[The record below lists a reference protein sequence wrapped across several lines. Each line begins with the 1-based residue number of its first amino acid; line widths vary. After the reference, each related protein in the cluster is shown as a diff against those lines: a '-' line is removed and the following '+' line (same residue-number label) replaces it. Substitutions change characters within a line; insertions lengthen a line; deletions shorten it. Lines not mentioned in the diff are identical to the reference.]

1 MSFKITIDVGG
12 TFSDVVVSDF
22 NRVLLIEKALTTR
35 GRAYDGLAD
44 AFALAAQR
52 LSVDPRQLLGETTVL
67 IYGTTR
73 ATNSIVER
81 KVAKTAFITTAGFG
95 DTLIYREGGK
105 FKPHDYSLPYPAP
118 YIARRDT
125 YEVTERIDSEG
136 GVVRPLDRRQLDGIV
151 DEIAR
156 RQFEAVG
163 VSLLWAF
170 LNPVHE
176 IAIGQRLA
184 ERCPGVAVTLSH
196 LLLPSIREYRR
207 ASTVCIDASLKPI
220 MQLYLRELQKDLADA
235 GFVGDLLIS
244 TSGGGCAYLDEAV
257 ERPILLV
264 KSGPAM
270 APLAALHYT
279 REHVLGDNVIVCDTG
294 GTTFDVGILRD
305 RHAVLTRETWLGG
318 QFTGDLVNIPSIDV
332 NSVGAGGG
340 SIAWVDDGGLLRVGP
355 HSAGAAPGPACYGRG
370 GTEPTVTDAALVLGY
385 IDPDYFL
392 GGRIKLD
399 VAAGRAAVE
408 RVAKG
413 LDLSLEL
420 TADAIM
426 RVANESMIKAIQ
438 QITIN
443 VGINPAEAVLVGG
456 GGAAGLGIVDIGRE
470 LGCREILVPRLASA
484 FSAAGMQAAD
494 LVFSTSRTHFATS
507 GSFDIGAVRRLQSE
521 MEQELRRRVRR
532 YLSESEEQVTLTHFV
547 EARYSMQI
555 WELPVQIDLNV
566 ADDELLASLVEAFH
580 AEHER
585 VFSIRDEGSQVEFL
599 LWRIDLR
606 YNVNKPS
613 ELHTGF
619 AAKGARGR
627 GRPAKSNRRQAY
639 FPGGGVQAT
648 PVFHGDDLIT
658 GDEIIGPAI
667 VHEPTT
673 TLVVPPR
680 TVARVSPGGYYALSY
695 SYS

>member
-1 MSFKITIDVGG
+1 MPYKITIDVGG
-12 TFSDVVVSDF
+12 TFSDVVISDF
-22 NRVLLIEKALTTR
+22 TRVLVVEKALTTR
-35 GRAYDGLAD
+35 GRAYEGLAD
-44 AFALAAQR
+44 AFALAAKR
-52 LSVDPRQLLGETTVL
+52 LSLDPRRLLGETTVL

-105 FKPHDYSLPYPAP
+105 FKPHDYSVPYPPP
-118 YIARRDT
+118 YVARRDT
-125 YEVTERIDSEG
+125 YEIAERVDSEG
-136 GVVRPLDRRQLDGIV
+136 GVVRPLDRGQLEEIV
-151 DEIAR
+151 GEIAR
-156 RQFEAVG
+156 RRFEAVG

-170 LNPVHE
+170 LNPAHE
-176 IAIGQRLA
+176 IAIGERLA
-184 ERCPGVAVTLSH
+184 ERCSKVAVTLSH
-196 LLLPSIREYRR
+196 RLLPSIREYRR

-220 MQLYLRELQKDLADA
+220 MQHYLRELEKDLAGA
-235 GFVGDLLIS
+235 GFAGDLLIS
-244 TSGGGCAYLDEAV
+244 TSGGGCAYLEEAV

-279 REHVLGDNVIVCDTG
+279 HGHPLGDNVIVCDTG

-340 SIAWVDDGGLLRVGP
+340 SIAWVGQGGLLRVGP

-370 GTEPTVTDAALVLGY
+370 GADSTVTDAALVLGY
-385 IDPDYFL
+385 IDPEYFL

-399 VAAGRAAVE
+399 VDAGRTAVE

-413 LDLSLEL
+413 LGLPLEIA
-420 TADAIM
+420 ADAIM

-443 VGINPAEAVLVGG
+443 VGINPAEAILVGG
-456 GGAAGLGIVDIGRE
+456 GGAAGLGIVEIGRE
-470 LGCREILVPRLASA
+470 LGCLEILVPRLASA

-507 GSFDIGAVRRLQSE
+507 GSFDVAAVRRLRAE
-521 MEQELRRRVRR
+521 MDQELRMRVRR
-532 YLSESEEQVTLTHFV
+532 YLSEPTDNVALTHFV
-547 EARYSMQI
+547 EARYAMQI
-555 WELPVQIDLNV
+555 WELPVQVDLNV
-566 ADDELLASLVEAFH
+566 ADGELLASLVEAFH

-585 VFSIRDEGSQVEFL
+585 VFSIRDEGSEVEFL
-599 LWRIDLR
+599 LWRTDLR
-606 YNVNKPS
+606 YNVSKPS
-613 ELHTGF
+613 ELHAGF
-619 AAKGARGR
+619 AGPGKKGVEQKAKPIS
-627 GRPAKSNRRQAY
+627 RPAY
-639 FPGGGVQAT
+639 FQGVGLQPT
-648 PVFHGDDLIT
+648 PIFHGDDLAA
-658 GDEIIGPAI
+658 GDEITGPAI

-680 TVARVSPGGYYALSY
+680 TVARLLQGGYYSLSY
-695 SYS
+695 S

>member
-1 MSFKITIDVGG
+1 MPYKITIDVGG
-12 TFSDVVVSDF
+12 TFSDVVISDF
-22 NRVLLIEKALTTR
+22 TRVLLIEKSLTTK
-35 GRAYDGLAD
+35 GRAYEGLAD
-44 AFALAAQR
+44 AFALAAKR
-52 LSVDPRQLLGETTVL
+52 LSLDPRKLLSETTVL

-105 FKPHDYSLPYPAP
+105 FKPHDYSVPYPAP

-125 YEVTERIDSEG
+125 YEIAERVDSEG
-136 GVVRPLDRRQLDGIV
+136 GVVRPLDRRQLDQIV

-156 RQFEAVG
+156 RKFEAVG

-176 IAIGQRLA
+176 ITIGQRLA
-184 ERCPGVAVTLSH
+184 ERCAGVALTLSH
-196 LLLPSIREYRR
+196 RLLPSIREYRR

-220 MQLYLRELQKDLADA
+220 MQHYLRELQKDLAEA
-235 GFVGDLLIS
+235 GFAGDFLIS
-244 TSGGGCAYLDEAV
+244 TSGGGCAYVDEAV

-279 REHVLGDNVIVCDTG
+279 RDHPMGENVIVCDTG
-294 GTTFDVGILRD
+294 GTSFDVGILRD

-340 SIAWVDDGGLLRVGP
+340 SIAWVDQGGLLRVGP

-370 GTEPTVTDAALVLGY
+370 GAEPTVTDAALVLGY
-385 IDPDYFL
+385 IDPEYFL

-399 VAAGRAAVE
+399 IDAGRVAVE
-408 RVAKG
+408 RLAKR
-413 LDLSLEL
+413 LDLPLEL

-443 VGINPAEAVLVGG
+443 VGINPAEAILVGG

-507 GSFDIGAVRRLQSE
+507 RSFDVGAVRRLQAD
-521 MEQELRRRVRR
+521 MDQELRTRVRR
-532 YLSESEEQVTLTHFV
+532 YLSESADNVTLTHFV

-566 ADDELLASLVEAFH
+566 ADEVLLARLVEAFH

-599 LWRIDLR
+599 LWRTDLR
-606 YNVNKPS
+606 YKVSKPS

-619 AAKGARGR
+619 AAHGKRGAGQKAKSIS
-627 GRPAKSNRRQAY
+627 RPAY
-639 FPGGGVQAT
+639 FAGVGLRAAA
-648 PVFHGDDLIT
+648 VFHGDDLAA
-658 GDEIIGPAI
+658 GDEITGPAI
-667 VHEPTT
+667 VQEPTT
-673 TLVVPPR
+673 TLVVPPQ
-680 TVARVSPGGYYALSY
+680 TVARLSPGGYYSLSY
-695 SYS
+695 S

>member
-1 MSFKITIDVGG
+1 MPFKITIDVGG
-12 TFSDVVVSDF
+12 TFSDVVISDF
-22 NRVLLIEKALTTR
+22 ARVLVMEKALTTR
-35 GRAYDGLAD
+35 GRAYEGLAD
-44 AFALAAQR
+44 AFALAAKR
-52 LSVDPRQLLGETTVL
+52 LSLDPRRLLTDTTVL

-105 FKPHDYSLPYPAP
+105 FKPHDYSVPYPAP
-118 YIARRDT
+118 YVARRDT
-125 YEVTERIDSEG
+125 YEIAERVDSEG
-136 GVVRPLDRRQLDGIV
+136 GVVRPLDRGQLDEIV

-156 RQFEAVG
+156 RRFEAVG

-170 LNPVHE
+170 LNPAHE
-176 IAIGQRLA
+176 IAIGERLV
-184 ERCPGVAVTLSH
+184 ERCPEVAVTLSH
-196 LLLPSIREYRR
+196 RLLPSIREYRR

-220 MQLYLRELQKDLADA
+220 MQHYLRELEKDLAGA
-235 GFVGDLLIS
+235 GFAGDLLIS
-244 TSGGGCAYLDEAV
+244 TSGGGCAYLEEAV

-279 REHVLGDNVIVCDTG
+279 RGHPLGDNVIVCDTG

-340 SIAWVDDGGLLRVGP
+340 SIAWVDQGGLLRVGP

-370 GTEPTVTDAALVLGY
+370 GTDSTVTDAALVLGY
-385 IDPDYFL
+385 IDPEYFL

-399 VAAGRAAVE
+399 VDAGRTAVE

-413 LDLSLEL
+413 LGLPLEL

-443 VGINPAEAVLVGG
+443 VGINPAEAILVGG
-456 GGAAGLGIVDIGRE
+456 GGAAGLGIVEIGRE

-507 GSFDIGAVRRLQSE
+507 GSFDVEAVRRLQAE
-521 MEQELRRRVRR
+521 MEQELRTRVRR
-532 YLSESEEQVTLTHFV
+532 HLSEPTKNVALTHFV

-555 WELPVQIDLNV
+555 WELPVQVDLNV
-566 ADDELLASLVEAFH
+566 ADGELLASLVEAFH

-585 VFSIRDEGSQVEFL
+585 VFSIRDEGSGVEFL
-599 LWRIDLR
+599 LWRADLR
-606 YNVNKPS
+606 YDVSKPS

-619 AAKGARGR
+619 AGRSKKGLEQKAKPIS
-627 GRPAKSNRRQAY
+627 RPAY
-639 FPGGGVQAT
+639 FQSMGLKAT
-648 PVFHGDDLIT
+648 PIFHGDDLSA
-658 GDEIIGPAI
+658 GDEITGPAI

-673 TLVVPPR
+673 TLVVPPQ
-680 TVARVSPGGYYALSY
+680 TVARLLPGGYYSLSY
-695 SYS
+695 S

>member
-1 MSFKITIDVGG
+1 MAYKITIDVGG

-22 NRVLLIEKALTTR
+22 ERVLVMEKALTTR
-35 GRAYDGLAD
+35 GRAYEGLAD
-44 AFALAAQR
+44 AFALAAER
-52 LSVDPRQLLGETTVL
+52 LSLDSRRLLSETTVL

-105 FKPHDYSLPYPAP
+105 FKPHDYSVPYPAP

-125 YEVTERIDSEG
+125 YEIAERIDSEG
-136 GVVRPLDRRQLDGIV
+136 GVVRPLDRNQLDGIV

-156 RQFEAVG
+156 RRFEAVG

-176 IAIGQRLA
+176 IAIGQRLS

-196 LLLPSIREYRR
+196 RLLPSIREYRR

-220 MQLYLRELQKDLADA
+220 MQHYLRELEKDLAGA
-235 GFVGDLLIS
+235 GFMGDLLVS
-244 TSGGGCAYLDEAV
+244 TSAGGCAYLDEAV

-279 REHVLGDNVIVCDTG
+279 RGHPLGDNVIVCDTG

-340 SIAWVDDGGLLRVGP
+340 SIAWVDQGGLLRVGP

-370 GTEPTVTDAALVLGY
+370 GADPTVTDAGLVLGY
-385 IDPDYFL
+385 IDPEYFL

-399 VAAGRAAVE
+399 VDAGRMAVE

-413 LDLSLEL
+413 LGLPLEL
-420 TADAIM
+420 AADAIM

-443 VGINPAEAVLVGG
+443 VGINPAEAILVGG

-507 GSFDIGAVRRLQSE
+507 GSFDAGAVRSLQAE
-521 MEQELRRRVRR
+521 MEQEVRTRVRR
-532 YLSESEEQVTLTHFV
+532 YLSEPTENVVVTHYV

-555 WELPVQIDLNV
+555 WELAVQIDLNV
-566 ADDELLASLVEAFH
+566 ADGELLASLVEAFH

-585 VFSIRDEGSQVEFL
+585 VFSVRDEGSEVEFL
-599 LWRIDLR
+599 LWRTDLR
-606 YNVNKPS
+606 YDVSKPS

-619 AAKGARGR
+619 GQSKRGARQKVKPTS
-627 GRPAKSNRRQAY
+627 RPAY
-639 FPGGGVQAT
+639 FQVVGLHAT
-648 PVFHGDDLIT
+648 PIFHGDDLT
-658 GDEIIGPAI
+658 AGDEIAGPAI
-667 VHEPTT
+667 VQEPTT
-673 TLVVPPR
+673 TLVVPPQ
-680 TVARVSPGGYYALSY
+680 TVARLLPGGYYSLSY
-695 SYS
+695 S